1 MTLNDP
7 DEDDDDGKCTVIVAL
22 MQKNRRSRKNM
33 GSDCLTIGFAIYRVT
48 DRDLAQKPLGL
59 NFFKYNASVA
69 RSPAFI
75 NLREV
80 ISHMKLKKVKFFTKQ
95 LKF

>member
-1 MTLNDP
+1 
-7 DEDDDDGKCTVIVAL
+7 
-22 MQKNRRSRKNM
+22 M
-33 GSDCLTIGFAIYRVT
+33 GMDCLTIGFAIYRAT
-48 DRDLAQKPLGL
+48 ERDLMNKPLKM

-80 ISHMKLKKVKFFTKQ
+80 CIYRFNLLNILNFSCKLKNI
-95 LKF
+95 LLNL